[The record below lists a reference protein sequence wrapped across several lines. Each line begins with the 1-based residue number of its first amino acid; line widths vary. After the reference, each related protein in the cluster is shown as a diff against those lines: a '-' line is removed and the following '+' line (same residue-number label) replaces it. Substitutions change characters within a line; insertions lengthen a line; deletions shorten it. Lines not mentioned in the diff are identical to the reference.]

1 MDFQNLVK
9 AMIKPLKWQKMSR
22 SNGFFSEDED
32 YSVFKDPDD
41 GVIYLETQ
49 DQEDQMPYPSLAKAK
64 EAANEHN
71 RARIMAA
78 LAEVMDFSP
87 EKAVKRL
94 YPQAELTND
103 RKYVCLKPNTDL
115 RINTHQTT
123 WQKWAK
129 TLATLNV
136 STVFEYDVK
145 VLHPNAKAVF
155 GTGGW
160 QVYLDSDVPFAHG
173 KTQYEAW
180 YNTVNKLLNQK

>member
-9 AMIKPLKWQKMSR
+9 AMIKPLKWQESPTR
-22 SNGFFSEDED
+22 LDAFFAEH
-32 YSVFKDPDD
+32 YSVFKDRYS
-41 GVIYLETQ
+41 GIVYLEIQ
-49 DQEDQMPYPSLAKAK
+49 DYESDTPYASFELAKA
-64 EAANEHN
+64 AADEHN
-71 RARIMAA
+71 RRQIMAA
-78 LAEVMDFSP
+78 LAEIMDFDP

-103 RKYVCLKPNTDL
+103 HKYVCLKPNTDL
-115 RINTHQTT
+115 RINAHQTT

-129 TLATLNV
+129 TLLTLNV

-145 VLHPNAKAVF
+145 VLYPNAKAVF

-160 QVYLDSDVPFAHG
+160 QVCLDSDVPFAHG

>member
-9 AMIKPLKWQKMSR
+9 AMIKPLKWEESPR
-22 SNGFFSEDED
+22 HIDAYFSED
-32 YSVFKDPDD
+32 YSVFKDADD
-41 GVIYLETQ
+41 GVIYLEIH
-49 DQEDQMPYPSLAKAK
+49 DQEGETPYASFELAKA
-64 EAANEHN
+64 AADEHN
-71 RARIMAA
+71 RGQVMAA
-78 LAEVMDFSP
+78 LAEIMEFSP

-103 RKYVCLKPNTDL
+103 HKYVCLKPNTDL
-115 RINTHQTT
+115 RINAHQST

-129 TLATLNV
+129 TLVTLNV

-145 VLHPNAKAVF
+145 VLYPNAKAVF